1 MKQDLRELFK
11 KTDLS
16 EKKLPI
22 NHKDEFI
29 LKLTKKS
36 FKKNRKRSFSYIAN
50 IAAFFLILCMVSYFF
65 FYQNPSSKTEIVK
78 KTNIETQLK
87 QIEKEYLANINK
99 EWNNFLVLSNDQNLI
114 KRFEQKLKDLDL
126 DYQEI
131 SLKYKKEPNNIL
143 IIENL
148 IDNLSTRLQLLKDIQ
163 EHIKLLNKET
173 HKNESIII

>member
-36 FKKNRKRSFSYIAN
+36 FKKNRKRSFRYIAN
-50 IAAFFLILCMVSYFF
+50 IAASFLILCMVSYIF
-65 FYQNPSSKTEIVK
+65 FYQNSKSITKIAN

-131 SLKYKKEPNNIL
+131 SLRYKKETNNIL
-143 IIENL
+143 VIEEL
-148 IDNLSTRLQLLKDIQ
+148 IANLSTRLQLLKDIQ
-163 EHIKLLNKET
+163 EHIKFLNQA
-173 HKNESIII
+173 SV